1 MLAYLIKRLLQG
13 ALVLFLVTFFTFTV
27 MYFMPGDPART
38 MVGQARVTEEQLD
51 LIREKWH
58 LNDGFF
64 ERYWSWISNLATG
77 DLGISIMRPGQPI
90 SGMIGNAAWYTLQ
103 LTTLSMLISLLIAIP
118 VGVLAATKRNSF
130 LDYASTL
137 GSTLGVAIPN
147 YWIGIMAIVFF
158 SVKLGWLPPYG
169 ADSWRAYILPVL
181 VLSIEEMA
189 AVMRLIRGTTI
200 EVLGQDYVKT
210 AQAKGLRRNTIL
222 SRHVFRNAMLPVITL
237 IGYRMAF
244 ILSGTIVIETVFSWP
259 GLGQLFFDAITNK
272 DLQVVQAIVLL
283 LTCIVVLMNIVTDM
297 MYAVIDP
304 RVRVR

>member
-1 MLAYLIKRLLQG
+1 MISYLIKRLLQG
-13 ALVLFLVTFFTFTV
+13 GLVLFLVTFFTFTV
-27 MYFMPGDPART
+27 MFFMPGDPART
-38 MVGQARVTEEQLD
+38 MVGQARVTDAQLE
-51 LIREKWH
+51 LIREKWN
-58 LNDGFF
+58 LNDGFL
-64 ERYWSWISNLATG
+64 ERYWSWISNLLTG
-77 DLGISIMRPGQPI
+77 NLGTSMMRPGQPI
-90 SGMIGNAAWYTLQ
+90 NDMIQSASWMTLQ
-103 LTTLSMLISLLIAIP
+103 LTTLAMVISLVIAVP
-118 VGVLAATKRNSF
+118 VGVLAATKRNSI
-130 LDYASTL
+130 LDYISTF

-147 YWIGIMAIVFF
+147 YWIGIMAIVLF
-158 SVKLGWLPPYG
+158 SVYLGWLPPYG

-189 AVMRLIRGTTI
+189 AVMRLMRGTTI
-200 EVLGQDYVKT
+200 EVLSQDYVKT
-210 AQAKGLRRNTIL
+210 AESKGLRRNVIL
-222 SRHVFRNAMLPVITL
+222 TRHVVRNALLPVITL

-283 LTCIVVLMNIVTDM
+283 LTCIVVLMNIITDM

>member
-1 MLAYLIKRLLQG
+1 MISYLIKRLLQG
-13 ALVLFLVTFFTFTV
+13 ALVLFLVTFLTFTV
-27 MYFMPGDPART
+27 MYNMPGDPART
-38 MVGQARVTEEQLD
+38 MVGQARVTPEQLE
-51 LIREKWH
+51 LIRDKWN
-58 LNDGFF
+58 LNDSFR
-64 ERYWSWISNLATG
+64 ERYITWLGNLLSG
-77 DLGISIMRPGQPI
+77 DLGTSMMRPGQNI
-90 SGMIGNAAWYTLQ
+90 GEMIQSASWMTVQ
-103 LTTLSMLISLLIAIP
+103 LTSLAMAISLLVAIP
-118 VGVLAATKRNSF
+118 VGVLAATRRNSF
-130 LDYASTL
+130 FDYLSTF

-147 YWIGIMAIVFF
+147 YWIGIMAIVLF
-158 SVKLGWLPPYG
+158 SVKFGWLPPYG
-169 ADSWRAYILPVL
+169 ADSWKSYILPVI

-189 AVMRLIRGTTI
+189 AVMRLMRGTTI

-210 AQAKGLRRNTIL
+210 AQAKGLKQNVIL
-222 SRHVFRNAMLPVITL
+222 ARHVVRNALLPVITL

-283 LTCIVVLMNIVTDM
+283 LTAIVVVMNILTDL

>member
-1 MLAYLIKRLLQG
+1 MISYLIKRLLQG
-13 ALVLFLVTFFTFTV
+13 GLVLFLVTFFTFTV

-38 MVGQARVTEEQLD
+38 MVGQARVTEEQLE
-51 LIREKWH
+51 LIRDKWD
-58 LNDGFF
+58 LNDPFL
-64 ERYWSWISNLATG
+64 ERYWSWMSNLLTG
-77 DLGISIMRPGQPI
+77 DLGTSMMRPGQPI
-90 SGMIGNAAWYTLQ
+90 SDMIQSASWMTIQ
-103 LTTLSMLISLLIAIP
+103 LTTLAMLISLAISIP
-118 VGVLAATKRNSF
+118 IGVLAATRRNSV
-130 LDYASTL
+130 LDYLTTL

-158 SVKLGWLPPYG
+158 SVNLGWLPPYG
-169 ADSWRAYILPVL
+169 ADSWKAYILPVI

-189 AVMRLIRGTTI
+189 AVMRLMRGTTI

-210 AQAKGLRRNTIL
+210 AQAKGLKRNLIL
-222 SRHVFRNAMLPVITL
+222 TRHVVRNALLPVITL

-283 LTCIVVLMNIVTDM
+283 LASIVVLMNILTDM

>member
-1 MLAYLIKRLLQG
+1 MLSYLIKRLLQG
-13 ALVLFLVTFFTFTV
+13 GLVLFLVTFFTFTV
-27 MYFMPGDPART
+27 MFFMPGDPART
-38 MVGQARVTEEQLD
+38 MVGQARVTEEQLE

-64 ERYWSWISNLATG
+64 ERYWNWISNLLTG
-77 DLGISIMRPGQPI
+77 DLGISIMRPGQAI
-90 SGMIGNAAWYTLQ
+90 SDMIGNAAGYTIR
-103 LTTLSMLISLLIAIP
+103 LTSMSMLISLMVAIP
-118 VGVLAATKRNSF
+118 VGVLAATKRNSA
-130 LDYASTL
+130 LDYLSTL

-147 YWIGIMAIVFF
+147 YWIGIMAIVLF

-169 ADSWRAYILPVL
+169 ADSWKAYILPVL

-189 AVMRLIRGTTI
+189 AIMRLIRGTTI
-200 EVLGQDYVKT
+200 EILGQDYVKT
-210 AQAKGLRRNTIL
+210 AQAKGLHRNVIL
-222 SRHVFRNAMLPVITL
+222 TRHVVRNSMLPVITL

-259 GLGQLFFDAITNK
+259 GIGQLFFDAISNK

-283 LTCIVVLMNIVTDM
+283 LTCIVVIMNILTDM

>member
-1 MLAYLIKRLLQG
+1 MLSYLIKRLLQG
-13 ALVLFLVTFFTFTV
+13 GLVLFLVTFFTFTV
-27 MYFMPGDPART
+27 MFFMPGDPART
-38 MVGQARVTEEQLD
+38 MVGQARVTEEQLE
-51 LIREKWH
+51 LIRDKWN
-58 LNDGFF
+58 LNDGFL
-64 ERYWSWISNLATG
+64 ERYWSWISNLLTG
-77 DLGISIMRPGQPI
+77 DLGISMMRPGQAI
-90 SGMIGNAAWYTLQ
+90 GDMIQSAGLMTIQ
-103 LTTLSMLISLLIAIP
+103 LTSLAMLISLSVAIP
-118 VGVLAATKRNSF
+118 IGVLAATRRNSF
-130 LDYASTL
+130 LDYLTTL

-158 SVKLGWLPPYG
+158 SVNLGWLPPYG

-189 AVMRLIRGTTI
+189 AVMRLMRGTTI

-210 AQAKGLRRNTIL
+210 AQAKGLRQGLIL
-222 SRHVFRNAMLPVITL
+222 SRHVVRNALLPVITL

-283 LTCIVVLMNIVTDM
+283 LTCIVVLMNIITDM

-304 RVRVR
+304 RVRVK

>member
-13 ALVLFLVTFFTFTV
+13 GLVLFLVTFFTFTV

-38 MVGQARVTEEQLD
+38 MVGQARATEEQLE
-51 LIREKWH
+51 LIREKWN

-64 ERYWSWISNLATG
+64 ERYWSWLSNLLTG
-77 DLGISIMRPGQPI
+77 DLGISMMRPGQSI
-90 SGMIGNAAWYTLQ
+90 SDMIVDASWYTLQ
-103 LTTLSMLISLLIAIP
+103 LTTLSMAISLLVGIP
-118 VGVLAATKRNSF
+118 IGILAATKRNSL
-130 LDYASTL
+130 LDYFTTL
-137 GSTLGVAIPN
+137 GSTLGVAVPN
-147 YWIGIMAIVFF
+147 YWIGIMAIVLF
-158 SVKLGWLPPYG
+158 SVRLGWLPPYG
-169 ADSWRAYILPVL
+169 ADSWQAYVLPVL

-189 AVMRLIRGTTI
+189 AIMRLIRGTTI
-200 EVLGQDYVKT
+200 EVLGQDFVRT
-210 AQAKGLRRNTIL
+210 AEAKGLRRAPIL
-222 SRHVFRNAMLPVITL
+222 VRHVFRNAMLPVITF

-272 DLQVVQAIVLL
+272 DLQVVQAVVLL
-283 LTCIVVLMNIVTDM
+283 LTCIVVLMNILTDM

>member
-1 MLAYLIKRLLQG
+1 MLSYLIKRLLQG
-13 ALVLFLVTFFTFTV
+13 GLVLFLVTFFTFTV
-27 MYFMPGDPART
+27 MFFMPGDPART
-38 MVGQARVTEEQLD
+38 MVGQARVTEEQLE

-64 ERYWSWISNLATG
+64 ERYWSWISNLLTG
-77 DLGISIMRPGQPI
+77 DLGTSMMRPGQPI
-90 SGMIGNAAWYTLQ
+90 SDMIGNAAGFTIR
-103 LTTLSMLISLLIAIP
+103 LTSMSMLISLMVAIP
-118 VGVLAATKRNSF
+118 IGVLAATRRNSP
-130 LDYASTL
+130 LDYFSTL

-147 YWIGIMAIVFF
+147 YWIGIMAIVLF

-169 ADSWRAYILPVL
+169 ADSWKAYILPVL

-189 AVMRLIRGTTI
+189 AIMRLIRGTTI
-200 EVLGQDYVKT
+200 EILGQDYVKT
-210 AQAKGLRRNTIL
+210 AQAKGLHRNVVLT
-222 SRHVFRNAMLPVITL
+222 RHVVRNSMLPVITL

-259 GLGQLFFDAITNK
+259 GIGQLFFDAISNK

-283 LTCIVVLMNIVTDM
+283 LTCIVVIMNILTDM

>member
-1 MLAYLIKRLLQG
+1 MISYLIKRILQG
-13 ALVLFLVTFFTFTV
+13 GLVLFMVTFFTFTV

-38 MVGQARVTEEQLD
+38 MVGQARVTEAQLE
-51 LIREKWH
+51 LIRNKWN
-58 LNDGFF
+58 LNDGFL

-77 DLGISIMRPGQPI
+77 DLGTSMMRPGQPI
-90 SGMIGNAAWYTLQ
+90 KDMIQSASWMTLQ
-103 LTTLSMLISLLIAIP
+103 LTTLAMVISLLIAVP
-118 VGVLAATKRNSF
+118 VGVLAATKRNSI
-130 LDYASTL
+130 LDYISTF

-158 SVKLGWLPPYG
+158 SVNLGWLPPYG

-189 AVMRLIRGTTI
+189 AVMRLMRGTTI

-210 AQAKGLRRNTIL
+210 AEAKGLHRNAIL
-222 SRHVFRNAMLPVITL
+222 TRHVVRNALLPVITL

-283 LTCIVVLMNIVTDM
+283 LTCIVVLMNIITDM

>member
-1 MLAYLIKRLLQG
+1 MLSYLIKRLLQG
-13 ALVLFLVTFFTFTV
+13 GLVLFLVTFFTFTV
-27 MYFMPGDPART
+27 MFFMPGDPART
-38 MVGQARVTEEQLD
+38 MVGQARVTEEQLE
-51 LIREKWH
+51 LIRDKWN
-58 LNDGFF
+58 LNDGFL
-64 ERYWSWISNLATG
+64 ERYWSWISNLLTG
-77 DLGISIMRPGQPI
+77 DLGTSMMRPGQNIGDMI
-90 SGMIGNAAWYTLQ
+90 SNAAGMTLQ
-103 LTTLSMLISLLIAIP
+103 LTSLAMLISLAVAIP
-118 VGVLAATKRNSF
+118 IGVLAATKRNSA
-130 LDYASTL
+130 LDYLTTL

-158 SVKLGWLPPYG
+158 SVNLGWLPPYG
-169 ADSWRAYILPVL
+169 ADSWKAYILPVL

-189 AVMRLIRGTTI
+189 AVMRLMRGTTI

-210 AQAKGLRRNTIL
+210 AQAKGLKRNLIL
-222 SRHVFRNAMLPVITL
+222 TRHVVRNAMLPVITL

-297 MYAVIDP
+297 MYAVVDP

>member
-1 MLAYLIKRLLQG
+1 MLSYLIKRLLQG
-13 ALVLFLVTFFTFTV
+13 GLVLFLVTFFTFTV

-38 MVGQARVTEEQLD
+38 MVGQARVTEEQLE

-58 LNDGFF
+58 LNDGFL
-64 ERYWSWISNLATG
+64 ERYWSWMSNLLTG
-77 DLGISIMRPGQPI
+77 DLGISMMRPGQHI
-90 SGMIGNAAWYTLQ
+90 SDMIGNAAWYTLQ
-103 LTTLSMLISLLIAIP
+103 LTSLAMLISLAVAVP

-130 LDYASTL
+130 LDYFSTL
-137 GSTLGVAIPN
+137 GSTMGVAIPN
-147 YWIGIMAIVFF
+147 YWIGIMAIVLF

-169 ADSWRAYILPVL
+169 ADSWRAFILPVL

-200 EVLGQDYVKT
+200 EVLSQDYVKT
-210 AQAKGLRRNTIL
+210 AQAKGLKRSVVLR
-222 SRHVFRNAMLPVITL
+222 RHVFRNAMLPVITL

-283 LTCIVVLMNIVTDM
+283 LTCIVVLMNIITDM

>member
-1 MLAYLIKRLLQG
+1 MLSYLIKRLLQG
-13 ALVLFLVTFFTFTV
+13 GFVLFLVTFFTFTV

-51 LIREKWH
+51 LIREKWN

-64 ERYWSWISNLATG
+64 ERYWSWISNLLTG
-77 DLGISIMRPGQPI
+77 DLGISMMRPGQAI
-90 SGMIGNAAWYTLQ
+90 TDMIQGAAWMTVQ
-103 LTTLSMLISLLIAIP
+103 LTSLAMLISLSVAIP
-118 VGVLAATKRNSF
+118 VGVLAATRRNSV
-130 LDYASTL
+130 LDYFTTL
-137 GSTLGVAIPN
+137 GSTLGVAVPN

-158 SVKLGWLPPYG
+158 SVNLGWLPPYG

-189 AVMRLIRGTTI
+189 AAMRLMRGTTI

-210 AQAKGLRRNTIL
+210 AQAKGLRQGLIL
-222 SRHVFRNAMLPVITL
+222 SRHVVRNALLPVITL

-283 LTCIVVLMNIVTDM
+283 LTCIVVLMNIITDM
-297 MYAVIDP
+297 MYAIIDP
-304 RVRVR
+304 RVRVQ

>member
-1 MLAYLIKRLLQG
+1 MLSYLIKRLLQG
-13 ALVLFLVTFFTFTV
+13 GLVLFLVTFFTFTV

-51 LIREKWH
+51 LIRDKWN
-58 LNDGFF
+58 LNDGFL
-64 ERYWSWISNLATG
+64 ERYWSWISNLLTG
-77 DLGISIMRPGQPI
+77 DLGTSMMRPGQAI
-90 SGMIGNAAWYTLQ
+90 GDMIQSAAWMTLQ
-103 LTTLSMLISLLIAIP
+103 LTSLAMLISLTIAIP
-118 VGVLAATKRNSF
+118 IGVLAATKRNSL
-130 LDYASTL
+130 LDYLTTL
-137 GSTLGVAIPN
+137 GSTIGVAVPN
-147 YWIGIMAIVFF
+147 YWIGIMAIVLF
-158 SVKLGWLPPYG
+158 SVNLGWLPPYG

-189 AVMRLIRGTTI
+189 AVMRLMRGTTI

-210 AQAKGLRRNTIL
+210 AQAKGLKRNLIL
-222 SRHVFRNAMLPVITL
+222 TRHVVRNAMLPVITL

-283 LTCIVVLMNIVTDM
+283 LATIVVFMNILTDM

>member
-1 MLAYLIKRLLQG
+1 MISYLIKRLLQG
-13 ALVLFLVTFFTFTV
+13 GLVLFLVTFFTFTV
-27 MYFMPGDPART
+27 MYYMPGDPART
-38 MVGQARVTEEQLD
+38 MVGQARVTDEQLD
-51 LIREKWH
+51 LIREKWN
-58 LNDGFF
+58 LNDGFR
-64 ERYWSWISNLATG
+64 ERYVTWLGNLLSG
-77 DLGISIMRPGQPI
+77 DLGTSMMRPGQDI
-90 SGMIGNAAWYTLQ
+90 GDMIQGASWMTLQ
-103 LTTLSMLISLLIAIP
+103 LTTLAMLISLLVAIP

-130 LDYASTL
+130 LDYISTF
-137 GSTLGVAIPN
+137 GSTLGVAVPN
-147 YWIGIMAIVFF
+147 YWIGIMAIVLF
-158 SVKLGWLPPYG
+158 SVHLGWLPPYG

-189 AVMRLIRGTTI
+189 AVMRLMRGTTI
-200 EVLGQDYVKT
+200 EILGQDYVKT
-210 AQAKGLRRNTIL
+210 AYAKGLRQNVIL
-222 SRHVFRNAMLPVITL
+222 SRHVVRNALLPVITL

-283 LTCIVVLMNIVTDM
+283 LTCIVVVMNIITDM